1 MAQVTATVA
10 VYVYIS
16 GSWTQLNDVAPIIFS
31 WGISGNAPLDRL
43 ADTGELQLILDNST
57 GLYTP
62 GGDSVLTGWKN
73 GLPIKVV
80 ITYDSETYVRFR
92 GYIADIEVKQ
102 ANKDKKAYVT
112 VLDWM
117 DYAARHTLDN
127 FPVANDVRSS
137 DILQTV
143 LDDMPKQPQAIQI
156 DDGAEL
162 FETAFDAGGDKT
174 RSYNEFAKV
183 VFSEL
188 GYLYLTK
195 DKDTGEKLRFESAT
209 ARLGW
214 RPVDNVP
221 LSNAASSF
229 GLHENGDIKLHE
241 NGDFWLLNQTAA
253 FDFDSS
259 VITGFDAPHGD
270 HIINQA
276 FAKTEPRDYDASAVV
291 LFTQHKEIV
300 IASGQTKK
308 IRGTYADP
316 EGGLPVQAENMI
328 DPVITTDY
336 TMFTQTGGGGS
347 NISSDLQIT
356 TKYGA
361 KKFVHTITNNN
372 AARGY
377 INFFQCRGTG
387 IYKPN
392 PTEYVA
398 EDLDSIADNDYHTIT
413 LNQAYK
419 QDLDAGTAFADM
431 AVADFSQPK
440 IVLNSITFSANRSDE
455 RMMAALCTDVGHL
468 RHIVISELNIDSN
481 FYIQGVKFI
490 MNGGLTTVEW
500 IVQERPSLLL
510 GWSSIAAGSGAARIT
525 TGPGIIYGA
534 IPKLY
539 SIEKFTISAWVYTS
553 ANDGTLISFYD
564 TDMYGIKI
572 YFTNSGSKPA
582 ITMDSMLFSTK
593 GTWTQ
598 TTPLANAN
606 TWYHV
611 GITFDASA
619 GASAAPIFYVN
630 GSSVSITTTTA
641 PGGARQVGDNTPLIL
656 FNVMVDISLATANF
670 FSGRQFDPRIYE
682 RVLTGTEMTTLY
694 NAGVPDET
702 LVTNGLLFQGICV
715 PTVELSDFV
724 GATLDDTYI
733 VRDNIYGI
741 VGKITGELTGYAAP

>member
-1 MAQVTATVA
+1 MAQVTSTVA

-16 GSWTQLNDVAPIIFS
+16 GAWTQLNDVAPIIFS

-43 ADTGELQLILDNST
+43 ADTGELQLILDNT
-57 GLYTP
+57 AGLYTP
-62 GGDSVLTGWKN
+62 GGDTVLTGWKN
-73 GLPIKVV
+73 GLPVKVV
-80 ITYDSETYVRFR
+80 ITYDGETYVRFR

-102 ANKDKKAYVT
+102 SNKDKKAYVT

-127 FPVANDVRSS
+127 FPVAHDVRAS
-137 DILQTV
+137 DVLQTV
-143 LDDMPKQPQAIQI
+143 LDDMPKQPQAIQL
-156 DDGAEL
+156 DEGAEL

-188 GYLYLTK
+188 GYLYLMK
-195 DKDTGEKLRFESAT
+195 DKDNGEKLRFESAVS
-209 ARLGW
+209 RLGW
-214 RPVDNVP
+214 RAVDNVP
-221 LSNAASSF
+221 LSNTASGF
-229 GLHENGDIKLHE
+229 ALNENSDFELNE
-241 NGDFWLLNQTAA
+241 NGDFVLLNQTAA
-253 FDFDSS
+253 FDFGDS
-259 VITGFDAPHGD
+259 VITNFEAPHGD

-276 FAKTEPRDYDASAVV
+276 FAKTEPRDYDAAVV
-291 LFTQHKEIV
+291 LFTQHKEII

-308 IRGTYADP
+308 IRGTYANP
-316 EGGLPVQAENMI
+316 NGGAPVEGQDMI

-336 TMFTQTGGGGS
+336 TMFTQTAGGGS

-419 QDLDAGTAFADM
+419 QDLDAGAVFADM

-455 RMMAALCTDVGHL
+455 RMMAALNTDVGHL

-481 FYIQGVKFI
+481 YYIQGIKFV

-500 IVQERPSLLL
+500 IVQERPSLLS
-510 GWSSIAAGSGAARIT
+510 GWSPIAVDFEELNILDAVNFGHLPQVINLERIS
-525 TGPGIIYGA
+525 
-534 IPKLY
+534 L
-539 SIEKFTISAWVYTS
+539 SAWVYAESFPAT
-553 ANDGTLISFYD
+553 AIIMQMYDLDIYGLRFYISS
-564 TDMYGIKI
+564 TGAP
-572 YFTNSGSKPA
+572 NLLA
-582 ITMDSMLFSTK
+582 VDSMLFSTK
-593 GTWTQ
+593 GVWTTSADQ
-598 TTPLANAN
+598 FATGA
-606 TWYHV
+606 WYHV
-611 GITFDASA
+611 GLTFDATTGA
-619 GASAAPIFYVN
+619 GVDPILYVN
-630 GSSVSITTTTA
+630 GSA
-641 PGGARQVGDNTPLIL
+641 PALTETSTPAGTRVIGEGTPLIIGNQGMAGL
-656 FNVMVDISLATANF
+656 NGSFDGKI
-670 FSGRQFDPRIYE
+670 FDPRVYNRI
-682 RVLTGTEMTTLY
+682 VSAAEMTTLY
-694 NAGVPDET
+694 NAGTPDET
-702 LVTNGLLFQGICV
+702 LVTSGLVFQGLCV
-715 PTVELSDFV
+715 QTGKLTDFV
-724 GATLDDTYI
+724 DVTLDDSYA
-733 VRDNIYGI
+733 VRDNIYGS
-741 VGKITGELTGYAAP
+741 VGRINGNPIGRAAP